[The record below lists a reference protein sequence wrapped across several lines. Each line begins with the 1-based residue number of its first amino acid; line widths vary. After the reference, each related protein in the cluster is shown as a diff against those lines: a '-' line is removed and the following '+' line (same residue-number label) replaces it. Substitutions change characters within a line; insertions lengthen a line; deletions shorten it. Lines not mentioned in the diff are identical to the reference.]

1 MSVAR
6 DSPLPSPG
14 IDVSVSSVARTDVS
28 SSSSSIQTNWNKQCA
43 TPARVLD
50 VACGSGVWV
59 LEMATSFPNSQFHG
73 IDFAC
78 IYPNTIKPA
87 NTHFSHGDILDSEG
101 FPYPDEYFDY
111 IHMRLVY
118 NCFSLPDLKVN
129 HAKSRK
135 LFLFY

>member
-1 MSVAR
+1 LSVAR
-6 DSPLPSPG
+6 DSPLPSPC
-14 IDVSVSSVARTDVS
+14 IDVSVNSVVRTEVS
-28 SSSSSIQTNWNKQCA
+28 SSSSSIQTNWTKLGG

-59 LEMATSFPNSQFHG
+59 LEMATSFPNSHFYG

-87 NTHFSHGDILDSEG
+87 NTHFNQGDILDPEG

-129 HAKSRK
+129 HAKK
-135 LFLFY
+135 KKKY